1 MKNMKTASLRSELD
15 FDDNKVAVKV
25 LMETDASK
33 EIRILFRKGQ
43 AMKEHKAGFPITVEV
58 HEGKIAFG
66 LGSENIILESGDLIS
81 LEANVPHDLFAEE
94 ESIVRLTLSKFDS
107 VERVEKVIE

>member
-1 MKNMKTASLRSELD
+1 MKTASLRTDLTYNEE
-15 FDDNKVAVKV
+15 KVAVKV
-25 LMETDASK
+25 MMETETSK

-43 AMKEHKAGFPITVEV
+43 VMKEHKAGFPITVEV

-66 LGSENIILESGDLIS
+66 LGSEKIILESGDLIS

-94 ESIVRLTLSKFDS
+94 DSIVRLTLSKFDN
-107 VERVEKVIE
+107 VERVEKVVE